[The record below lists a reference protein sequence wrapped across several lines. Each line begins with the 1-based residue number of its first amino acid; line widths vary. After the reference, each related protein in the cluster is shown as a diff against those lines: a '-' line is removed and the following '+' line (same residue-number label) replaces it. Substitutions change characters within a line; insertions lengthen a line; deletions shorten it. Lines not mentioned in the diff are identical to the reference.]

1 MLNKKNGLL
10 VLDDELVSSHATDVK
25 LKTVSDHKSG
35 KEGPG
40 SDCISNSQLRTLF
53 AMQLRTKGVS
63 CEENCLTNIIPSCI
77 IIIVVVGNVLVALV
91 VAGIQSL
98 LLSHCI
104 VVLFFA
110 CCCSCSCSSYCCQWC
125 AVVVFF
131 FVVVRRS
138 LSSARHHP
146 PLLVAIT
153 VYCCFALF
161 HIVSRCCSCS
171 CPCGCCVHVLSR
183 SSLCFVSLNLITYI
197 ICRLRI
203 LFFIPTLLVIHP
215 DYCNPCSTYHWNAHV
230 ISFPMMYDLSM

>member
-1 MLNKKNGLL
+1 MSLSSGLR
-10 VLDDELVSSHATDVK
+10 
-25 LKTVSDHKSG
+25 
-35 KEGPG
+35 
-40 SDCISNSQLRTLF
+40 CFFNSLF
-53 AMQLRTKGVS
+53 
-63 CEENCLTNIIPSCI
+63 LTNIIPSCI
-77 IIIVVVGNVLVALV
+77 IIIVVVGNVLAALV

-104 VVLFFA
+104 VVLFFV

-161 HIVSRCCSCS
+161 RVVSRCCSCS

-183 SSLCFVSLNLITYI
+183 SSLCVLYLSLNLITHI
-197 ICRLRI
+197 IIGVCRLRI
-203 LFFIPTLLVIHP
+203 LFFIPTLQVIHP
-215 DYCNPCSTYHWNAHV
+215 DYCNPCSTYHWKAHV
-230 ISFPMMYDLSM
+230 ISFRLYAGAKCTIVHLSR